1 MRIWSVHPRY
11 LDRQGLTACWRE
23 TLLAQAVLEGATR
36 GYTNHPQLER
46 FRELPDPLGAIG
58 DYLAGVA
65 AEAGERGYRFDGSKV
80 HRRSAAPV
88 AIEVATGQL
97 ALEWRHLMTKLEVR
111 SPELALRWAGV
122 GAPEPHPLFA
132 VVEGPVASWERARPD
147 A

>member
-58 DYLAGVA
+58 DYLAGIA
-65 AEAGERGYRFDGSKV
+65 AEAGERGYRFDASKV

-88 AIEVATGQL
+88 VIEVADAQL
-97 ALEWRHLMTKLEVR
+97 ALEWRHLMAKLEVR
-111 SPELALRWAGV
+111 SPELALRWSGV
-122 GAPEPHPLFA
+122 VAPDPHPLFA
-132 VVEGPVASWERARPD
+132 VVDGPVASWERARPG